1 MPDYALM
8 AIGFVVGFLICS
20 AIRVDV
26 KVAKKFDDRIRIDS
40 TFKVGDVVTVI
51 GPDDFVVTCEV
62 SEDLVSKIIIAGD
75 CNNLSTING
84 DVEVMGDVTG
94 ELSSVNGNVT
104 VAAANYVN
112 TINGDIK
119 VGLLKTK

>member
-8 AIGFVVGFLICS
+8 AIGFVAGLLICS

-62 SEDLVSKIIIAGD
+62 LEDLVSEIIIAGA

-94 ELSSVNGNVT
+94 ELSSVNGDVT
-104 VAAANYVN
+104 VASANYVN

>member
-62 SEDLVSKIIIAGD
+62 SEDLVSEIIITGA

-84 DVEVMGDVTG
+84 DVDVMGDVTG
-94 ELSSVNGNVT
+94 ELSSGNGNVT
-104 VAAANYVN
+104 VASA
-112 TINGDIK
+112 TSK
-119 VGLLKTK
+119 

>member
-8 AIGFVVGFLICS
+8 AIGFVVGLLICS

-51 GPDDFVVTCEV
+51 GPADFVVTCEV

-84 DVEVMGDVTG
+84 GVEVMGDVTG
-94 ELSSVNGNVT
+94 ELSSVNGDVT
-104 VAAANYVN
+104 VASANYVN

>member
-8 AIGFVVGFLICS
+8 AIGFVVGLLICS

-51 GPDDFVVTCEV
+51 GPADFVVTCEV

-84 DVEVMGDVTG
+84 DVDVMGDVTG
-94 ELSSVNGNVT
+94 ELSSGNGNVT
-104 VAAANYVN
+104 VASATSKWVC
-112 TINGDIK
+112 
-119 VGLLKTK
+119 

>member
-8 AIGFVVGFLICS
+8 AIGFVAGLLICS

-62 SEDLVSKIIIAGD
+62 LEGLVSEIIIAGA

-94 ELSSVNGNVT
+94 ELSSVNGDVT
-104 VAAANYVN
+104 VASANYVN